1 MKYRRKL
8 IGLLLFGVFLAYFSA
23 SFIFVPK
30 APGLQD
36 QNTTIVKL
44 ETNDGNL
51 THGMFRVAAE
61 QSEDAA
67 KFFDYFT
74 ISFLE
79 YFHTAAQN
87 SRLVS
92 LQNCQFVQFDIYLSI
107 RRLQI

>member
-1 MKYRRKL
+1 MGL
-8 IGLLLFGVFLAYFSA
+8 ILFGVFLAYFSA

-36 QNTTIVKL
+36 QNTNIVKL
-44 ETNDGNL
+44 ETNDSNS

-61 QSEDAA
+61 QSEDAV
-67 KFFDYFT
+67 KFFNYFT

-79 YFHTAAQN
+79 DFHTAAQQ

-92 LQNCQFVQFDIYLSI
+92 LQICQFFHSDIYLSL